1 MAAENVPDQS
11 EAARLE
17 AGGDVSARL
26 LVASGNWTVGRLKD
40 ADTQAR
46 AIGTAGGIFTRID
59 ISRITRLDTAGA
71 WLLQRTAASLG
82 RQGTS
87 VPIEGANDNERAL
100 LEAVAKHEPIPLEQP
115 RHEILLIQLL
125 ARIGRGLERG
135 IRAGWEMLS
144 FSGLIVDI
152 SARVLIG
159 RRRLRINSTVHNIE
173 AAGFNAVPI
182 IALMSFLIGAVMSF
196 MSGDILKDYGGQIFA
211 VDFLSFAFL
220 REFGVLL
227 ASVMVAG
234 RSGSAFTA
242 EIGAMKSHE
251 EIDAMRSLALDPIEI
266 LVVPRVLALI
276 ISLPLL
282 TFIANMSG
290 LVGGALVD
298 WATLGITPSSFIN
311 RLLQVTDTAQFNV
324 GMVKTPVFAFV
335 IAMIG
340 CFQGFKVTGTAESVG
355 ERTTL
360 SVVQSIFT
368 VIVFDALFAM
378 FFQEINY

>member
-1 MAAENVPDQS
+1 MAADGTLNADEP
-11 EAARLE
+11 ARLGAE
-17 AGGDVSARL
+17 GSEGGRV
-26 LVASGNWTVGRLKD
+26 LVASGSWALGHLTGTEAQIRELEG
-40 ADTQAR
+40 AR
-46 AIGTAGGIFTRID
+46 GF
-59 ISRITRLDTAGA
+59 SRIQIAEGTRLDTAGA
-71 WLLQRTAASLG
+71 WLLHRAALSLG
-82 RQGTS
+82 GGGEPL
-87 VPIEGANDNERAL
+87 PIENATPSQRVLLDAAAKNAPQPLSEPPPQFAL
-100 LEAVAKHEPIPLEQP
+100 VDILE
-115 RHEILLIQLL
+115 
-125 ARIGRGLERG
+125 RIGSNLERG
-135 IRAGWEMLS
+135 IGAGWQMLA
-144 FSGLIVDI
+144 FSGLIIDTVF
-152 SARVLIG
+152 RVGIG
-159 RRRLRINSTVHNIE
+159 KARLRINATVRNIE
-173 AAGFNAVPI
+173 AAGLNAVPI

-211 VDFLSFAFL
+211 VDFLSFSFL

-227 ASVMVAG
+227 ASIMVAG

-251 EIDAMRSLALDPIEI
+251 ELDALRSLALDPVEI

-276 ISLPLL
+276 VALPIL
-282 TFIANMSG
+282 TFIANMAG
-290 LVGGALVD
+290 LLGGALVD
-298 WATLGITPSSFIN
+298 WATLDISPSAFVN
-311 RLLQVTDTAQFNV
+311 RLLQATDIAEFNV

-378 FFQEINY
+378 FFQEIDYY

>member
-1 MAAENVPDQS
+1 MVIDGARNANEPARLQVAGSGGTRVLIASGRWTLGGLAEVDAQIR
-11 EAARLE
+11 ELGRAGGGAARI
-17 AGGDVSARL
+17 DVAKLS
-26 LVASGNWTVGRLKD
+26 
-40 ADTQAR
+40 
-46 AIGTAGGIFTRID
+46 
-59 ISRITRLDTAGA
+59 RLDTAGA
-71 WLLQRTAASLG
+71 WLIHSVSVSLG
-82 RQGTS
+82 RTGTPI
-87 VPIEGANDNERAL
+87 PIEGASDNAHVL
-100 LEAVAKHEPIPLEQP
+100 LDAVAKNAPSPLVPP
-115 RHEILLIQLL
+115 RSEMPLLGLIE
-125 ARIGRGLERG
+125 RIGANLERG
-135 IRAGWEMLS
+135 VQAGWDMLG
-144 FSGLIVDI
+144 FSGLIVDTVF
-152 SARVLIG
+152 RVFIG
-159 RRRLRINSTVHNIE
+159 GARLRINATVRNIE

-227 ASVMVAG
+227 ASIMVAG

-251 EIDAMRSLALDPIEI
+251 EIDAMRSLALDPVEI

-276 ISLPLL
+276 VALPLL
-282 TFIANMSG
+282 TFIANMAG
-290 LVGGALVD
+290 LLGGALVD
-298 WATLGITPSSFIN
+298 WTTLGITPPAFVS
-311 RLLQVTDTAQFNV
+311 RLLEATDVDQFIV

-368 VIVFDALFAM
+368 VIVFDALFAL

>member
-1 MAAENVPDQS
+1 MAIKGARIDGEP
-11 EAARLE
+11 ARLTV
-17 AGGDVSARL
+17 GGSGSARV
-26 LVASGNWTVGRLKD
+26 LVASRDWTVGNIAGVD
-40 ADTQAR
+40 AEIR
-46 AIGTAGGIFTRID
+46 ALDGRADGIVRID
-59 ISRITRLDTAGA
+59 IKEVTRLDTAGA
-71 WLLQRTAASLG
+71 WLLYRAAAALGSKGNSL
-82 RQGTS
+82 
-87 VPIEGANDNERAL
+87 PIEGATDNQRVL
-100 LEAVAKHEPIPLEQP
+100 LDAVTKNEPIPLEVP
-115 RHEILLIQLL
+115 RRAMLLIEVLE
-125 ARIGRGLERG
+125 RIGTNLTRG
-135 IRAGWEMLS
+135 IHGGWEMLG
-144 FSGLIVDI
+144 FSGLIVD
-152 SARVLIG
+152 VLSLVLLG
-159 RRRLRINSTVHNIE
+159 RRRLRLNATVRNIE

-227 ASVMVAG
+227 ASIMVAG

-251 EIDAMRSLALDPIEI
+251 EIDAMRSLALDPVEI

-276 ISLPLL
+276 VSLPLL

-290 LVGGALVD
+290 LCGGALVD
-298 WATLGITPSSFIN
+298 WATLGITPSAFVS

-340 CFQGFKVTGTAESVG
+340 CFQGFKVTGTAELVG

-368 VIVFDALFAM
+368 VIVFDALFAL